1 MVTENDICGFI
12 LIHICS
18 TQSHTHR
25 EHSTIF
31 RKEIL
36 QNNVGGMT
44 EGLIESLL
52 ISLSGK
58 TSMEA
63 AYCEKCELANEVFIP
78 ATNAILLKCGI
89 KPSADPLKKKN
100 STRKWKAV
108 LL

>member
-1 MVTENDICGFI
+1 MIFEVLFS
-12 LIHICS
+12 S
-18 TQSHTHR
+18 TYAAHNHTHT
-25 EHSTIF
+25 ESTAQYLE
-31 RKEIL
+31 KEIL

-63 AYCEKCELANEVFIP
+63 AYCEKCGLANEVFIP

-89 KPSADPLKKKN
+89 KPSADPLKKK
-100 STRKWKAV
+100 SVSRQP
-108 LL
+108 LFL